1 MDNLEQVPFS
11 AIEFAD
17 NPEPRCPCLL
27 LVDTS
32 ASMRGKPIEE
42 LNEGLI
48 AFKDE
53 LAADSLASKRA
64 EIALITFGPAQIQ
77 TDFQTAD
84 VFYPP
89 FLTANS
95 DTPMGSAIELGLE
108 ILNQRKNI
116 YKQNGVD
123 YYRPWIFL
131 ITDGAPTDSWKNAA
145 AQVREGEE
153 KGAFSFFAVG
163 VEGANLEILEQI
175 SVRKPLMLKELRFR
189 DMFLWLSKSM
199 KSVSQSRPGEAV
211 PLENPT
217 TPDGWASV

>member
-1 MDNLEQVPFS
+1 MENLEQVPFS

-27 LVDTS
+27 LLDTS

-42 LNEGLI
+42 LNAGLV

-64 EIALITFGPAQIQ
+64 EISIITFGPAQIQ
-77 TDFQTAD
+77 LDFQTAD

-89 FLTANS
+89 MLEANA
-95 DTPMGSAIELGLE
+95 DTPMGAAIELGLE
-108 ILNQRKNI
+108 VLNQRKSI
-116 YKQNGVD
+116 YKQNGID
-123 YYRPWIFL
+123 YYRPWIFM
-131 ITDGAPTDSWKNAA
+131 ITDGAPTDSWKTAA
-145 AQVREGEE
+145 TQIHEGEE
-153 KGAFSFFAVG
+153 KGHFSFFAVG

-199 KSVSQSRPGEAV
+199 KSVSHSRPGENV

-217 TPDGWASV
+217 TPEGWASV